1 MTRMIERWFPC
12 KEVTEAA
19 HTTWGRGKAEKT
31 VFVWFAA
38 RPTAQAKAA
47 VICSLLPWPD
57 DENEQKRLQEL
68 VKTAMTGRYAAW
80 DQLRAEILKANP
92 DGASVLDP
100 FSGRGMIPLEAARLG
115 IESHAI
121 EYAPVAVIASH
132 LLTDYPFRDW
142 TAEPQLPFGP
152 PSADSTLDLG
162 RQETYAERY
171 YRDVET
177 VLHEVGRRHTESMAD
192 FYPIV
197 DGKQPWGYLW
207 AVTLPCQECGRRF
220 PLVGSYNLRRPST
233 KRATKTR
240 AQYDDPGQS
249 FYIDT
254 DSTTGA
260 FHTVVHDGP
269 PRRTPTLANAVRD
282 GKKVQGK
289 AATCPFCNHVHLKDV
304 HQRLAREGLGEDA
317 LLVVADPDAL
327 VGKVYRPPN
336 ADERQATISASD
348 AVRREPG
355 FSPLLPAVP
364 HEPIAIGNTDTIRPT
379 AYGAHTYGDLMIDRQ
394 TLSFVRLAR
403 TINNLTIELR
413 EAGLSS
419 DYVRALSAMAAAQM
433 VRKIKRSTRGAAL
446 QIPEQAASHI
456 YVNESTIAFSYDSLE
471 TGIGQGPGTWTSMVS
486 GNTGGLPTLGS
497 LLSDR
502 DGRPTTVVQASAT
515 DQPFSNGYFAAV
527 VTDPPYDEMIAYSD
541 ASDLFYVW
549 LKRALQSSWPELAVT
564 SDPNDTQDKAEE
576 IIVKR
581 FRAKTK
587 TNFRDHRTREH
598 YDALISK
605 AFAEMRRVVRDDG
618 VVTIVFGHGDPE
630 VWQRLLEAITGAE
643 LVMTGSWPANTEA
656 GGQQGAANIT
666 TTLTM
671 ACRPAAPNRP
681 EGRKAQVEAEVR
693 LEVASRVDLW
703 ESSGLAPTDM
713 LMASAG
719 PAMEVVGR
727 YSHVL
732 DITGEAVDPAE
743 YLVIAR
749 RAVRQNAKVEV
760 DHHPL
765 DTFDA
770 RTRFA
775 LWWVKLFGK
784 TQTAKSELR
793 WQTLADDLDLTS
805 VRDLVPDAKKGVI
818 FTDAKK
824 VSAEI
829 SPESAVID
837 VALAMAKAW
846 PEGIDAVGQVLA
858 AADKDTDPY
867 LWAAITFL
875 ADRLPDSDTDAIAWT
890 KIVRNKSAVAGAA
903 KGAHMAAEEQAAAEQ
918 QGKLDF
924 SDGGSVMTVQ
934 SPRGR
939 THGRNGE

>member
-12 KEVTEAA
+12 KEVSEAA

-57 DENEQKRLQEL
+57 DENEQERLQEL
-68 VKTAMTGRYAAW
+68 VKKAMTGRYAAW
-80 DQLRAEILKANP
+80 DQLRTEILKANP
-92 DGASVLDP
+92 DGASILDP

-142 TAEPQLPFGP
+142 TGEPQLPFAP
-152 PSADSTLDLG
+152 PSVESTLDLG
-162 RQETYAERY
+162 RQETPSERY
-171 YRDVET
+171 YRDVGIT
-177 VLHEVGRRHTESMAD
+177 LHEVGRRHSESMAD
-192 FYPIV
+192 FYPVV
-197 DGKQPWGYLW
+197 DGRQPWGYLW
-207 AVTLPCQECGRRF
+207 AITLPCQECSRRF
-220 PLVGSYNLRRPST
+220 PLVGSYTLRRPST

-240 AQYDDPGQS
+240 ARYDDPGQS
-249 FYIDT
+249 FYIDV
-254 DSTTGA
+254 DSAAGT
-260 FHTVVHDGP
+260 FHAVVHEGP
-269 PRRTPTLANAVRD
+269 PRRSPTLANALRD
-282 GKKVQGK
+282 GRKVQGK

-317 LLVVADPDAL
+317 LLVVADPDPL
-327 VGKVYRPPN
+327 VGKVFRPPV
-336 ADERQATISASD
+336 ADERQAAISASV
-348 AVRREPG
+348 ALRSEPG

-403 TINNLTIELR
+403 TIDNLTAELR
-413 EAGLSS
+413 DEGLSD
-419 DYVRALSAMAAAQM
+419 DYIRALTAMAAAQM
-433 VRKIKRSTRGAAL
+433 VRKMKRSTRGAAL

-497 LLSDR
+497 LLSER
-502 DGRPTTVVQASAT
+502 AGRPTTVVQASAT
-515 DQPFSNGYFAAV
+515 HQPYSDGYFAAV

-549 LKRALQSSWPELAVT
+549 LKRALQSSWPEMTVT
-564 SDPNDTQDKAEE
+564 SDSNDTQDKAEE

-587 TNFRDHRTREH
+587 TDFRDHRTREH
-598 YDALISK
+598 YDALISE

-630 VWQRLLEAITGAE
+630 VWQRLLSAITKAE
-643 LVMTGSWPANTEA
+643 LVMTGSWPANTES

-671 ACRPAAPNRP
+671 ACRPAASNRP
-681 EGRKAQVEAEVR
+681 VGRKATVEVEVR
-693 LEVASRVDLW
+693 REVQARIDLW

-727 YSHVL
+727 YAQVL
-732 DITGEAVDPAE
+732 DITGDPVDPAA

-749 RAVRQNAKVEV
+749 RAVRENARVEI

-784 TQTAKSELR
+784 TETAKSELR
-793 WQTLADDLDLTS
+793 WQTLADDLDLTA

-818 FTDAKK
+818 FTDARR
-824 VSAEI
+824 SAFHITE
-829 SPESAVID
+829 ESSVID
-837 VALAMAKAW
+837 VALALAKAW
-846 PEGIDAVGQVLA
+846 PDGIDAVGEVLA

-867 LWAAITFL
+867 LWAAVTFL
-875 ADRLPDSDTDAIAWT
+875 ADRLPDSDPDAIAWT
-890 KIVRNKSAVAGAA
+890 KIVRNKSAVTGAA
-903 KGAHMAAEEQAAAEQ
+903 KGAHVAAEAKAEADRQ
-918 QGKLDF
+918 EVLDY
-924 SDGGSVMTVQ
+924 SA
-934 SPRGR
+934 
-939 THGRNGE
+939 GEDNQ